1 MSCTRR
7 SGSSSAASPATSRM
21 DRLKSFLRDLRRHSS
36 SSRSG
41 CGAAPRTRA
50 STTSNEFKF
59 QVNWTFRGPL
69 ISDKSAL
76 VDELRRTIRDVNNF
90 PKPGI
95 VFKDVTPVLL
105 DARLFARTV
114 QLMAEPYRDARVTR
128 VVSIESRGFLFGAPI
143 ALELGAGLVPIRKP
157 GKLPAATQRIEY
169 ALEYGTDALEMHHD
183 AVQPGDRVMVVDDVL
198 ATGGTA
204 NAAAQLV
211 GGTGAAVV
219 GFSFLI
225 ELDFLKGRQRLQG
238 RRVEALLHYA

>member
-1 MSCTRR
+1 
-7 SGSSSAASPATSRM
+7 
-21 DRLKSFLRDLRRHSS
+21 LKSGNS
-36 SSRSG
+36 
-41 CGAAPRTRA
+41 
-50 STTSNEFKF
+50 
-59 QVNWTFRGPL
+59 QL
-69 ISDKSAL
+69 I
-76 VDELRRTIRDVNNF
+76 DELKRTIRDVTNF

-105 DARLFARTV
+105 EPKLFQAAV
-114 QLMAEPYRDARVTR
+114 QAMAEPYRSARISR

-157 GKLPAATQRIEY
+157 GKLPAATQRVEY

-183 AVQPGDRVMVVDDVL
+183 AVQAGDRVLVVDDVL

-211 GGTGAAVV
+211 GGTGASVV

-225 ELDFLKGRQRLQG
+225 ELGFLNGRQRLQG
-238 RRVEALLHYA
+238 RHVEALLHYA

>member
-1 MSCTRR
+1 MC
-7 SGSSSAASPATSRM
+7 
-21 DRLKSFLRDLRRHSS
+21 
-36 SSRSG
+36 
-41 CGAAPRTRA
+41 
-50 STTSNEFKF
+50 
-59 QVNWTFRGPL
+59 RGHL
-69 ISDKSAL
+69 ISDKSEL
-76 VDELRRTIRDVNNF
+76 IDELQRTIRDVHNF

-105 DARLFARTV
+105 DVKLFGRTV
-114 QLMAEPYRDARVTR
+114 KAMAEPYKGARITR

-157 GKLPAATQRIEY
+157 GKLPAATQRVEY

-183 AVQPGDRVMVVDDVL
+183 AVQPGDRVLIVDDVL

-211 GGTGAAVV
+211 GGTGAAVA

-238 RRVEALLHYA
+238 RRAEALLHYA

>member
-1 MSCTRR
+1 MRRLSCWRA
-7 SGSSSAASPATSRM
+7 SSAAARRM
-21 DRLKSFLRDLRRHSS
+21 R
-36 SSRSG
+36 G
-41 CGAAPRTRA
+41 
-50 STTSNEFKF
+50 STTSCDFKF
-59 QVNWTFRGPL
+59 QLNSIFRGPL
-69 ISDKSAL
+69 TSDESKL
-76 VDELRRTIRDVNNF
+76 IDELRRTIRDVNNF

-105 DARLFARTV
+105 EAKLFARTV
-114 QLMAEPYRDARVTR
+114 TLMAEPYRDARITR

-143 ALELGAGLVPIRKP
+143 ALELEAGLVPIRKP
-157 GKLPAATQRIEY
+157 GKLPSATQRVEY

-183 AVQPGDRVMVVDDVL
+183 AVQAGDRVLVVDDVL

-238 RRVEALLHYA
+238 RRVEALLHYT

>member
-1 MSCTRR
+1 LT
-7 SGSSSAASPATSRM
+7 
-21 DRLKSFLRDLRRHSS
+21 
-36 SSRSG
+36 
-41 CGAAPRTRA
+41 
-50 STTSNEFKF
+50 
-59 QVNWTFRGPL
+59 
-69 ISDKSAL
+69 SDKSKIL
-76 VDELRRTIRDVNNF
+76 DELKRTIRDVNNF
-90 PKPGI
+90 PKAGI

-105 DARLFARTV
+105 DPQLFAATV
-114 QLMAEPYRDARVTR
+114 TLMTEPFRAARITR

-143 ALELGAGLVPIRKP
+143 ALDLGAGLVPIRKP
-157 GKLPAATQRIEY
+157 GKLPAATQRVEY

-183 AVQPGDRVMVVDDVL
+183 AVRAGDRVLVVDDVL

-211 GGTGAAVV
+211 GGTGAAVA